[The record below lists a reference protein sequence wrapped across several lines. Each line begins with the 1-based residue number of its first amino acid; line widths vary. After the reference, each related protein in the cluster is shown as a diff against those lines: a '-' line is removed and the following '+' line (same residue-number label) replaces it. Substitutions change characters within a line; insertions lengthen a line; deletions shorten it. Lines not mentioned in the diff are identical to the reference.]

1 MARRQAAKPKT
12 ERKKRGGSST
22 PAPTL
27 SNDQKRESFLHHR
40 TAWTGWRGKVKAL
53 AEIEK
58 DVKKALKADGFTVE
72 EFKVAD
78 DLTTVKGEAKVKASV
93 ETRLRVAAW
102 IGHPMGA
109 QMDLFAKNAKT
120 MTRDPYDEGKQA
132 SMENKPKK
140 PPAEYGVGSDQWAKW
155 IEGYDD
161 HQASIV
167 PGGPVSRTAFK
178 DGLAEIDAKGKATV
192 KGGIG
197 TTSATGTTAELQH

>member
-1 MARRQAAKPKT
+1 MAKRGSAKPKQQ
-12 ERKKRGGSST
+12 RKKRGGSA

-27 SNDQKRESFLHHR
+27 SDDQKRESFLHHR
-40 TAWTGWRGKVKAL
+40 TAWNGWQGKVKAL

-58 DVKKALKADGFTVE
+58 GVKKALKADGFTVE

-120 MTRDPYDEGKQA
+120 MTRNPYDEGKQA

-140 PPAEYGVGSDQWAKW
+140 PPAEYAIGSDQWAKW
-155 IEGYDD
+155 IEGYDE

-167 PGGPVSRTAFK
+167 PGGPVSRAGFK
-178 DGLAEIDAKGKATV
+178 EGLADIDATGKGVIAGRIGQQPGTATTV
-192 KGGIG
+192 ESK
-197 TTSATGTTAELQH
+197 H